1 MRCPTCHQENP
12 DAARFC
18 AFCGA
23 PLHPSGRAA
32 EERRLVTVLFADV
45 SGSTALGEAL
55 DPEDVRALLARFY
68 AIAQEVIATHGGTL
82 EKFIGDAIM
91 AVFGLPQAHG
101 DDPQRALAAALELR
115 ERVRSDTKLGDR
127 LPIRVGVNTGEVV
140 ASRGATT
147 GDFLV
152 TGDAVNVAAR
162 LQQLAEPWTALCGER
177 TALAAAREF
186 VFGPPLKINVK
197 GKREAVS
204 AVPLV
209 SRGLGARP
217 RRVPLIGREHDLAH
231 LELVAQ
237 RAFAERRPFLISLVA
252 PAGTGKTRL
261 LEEFLDRLP
270 RAAPGATVAVAQCL
284 PYGQRLTYWPLRAVL
299 FSLVGISE
307 DLRPEDARRSVRAWL
322 RDAGV
327 EGADRVADFLS
338 ATVGIGDVEVADRD
352 ALFAAWR
359 VLVEAAAVRSPLV
372 LVFEDLHWSSDT
384 LLDLV
389 EFVMHPRGD
398 VPVLMIALA
407 RPELLDRRPGWGGG
421 QRNYVSFVLEPLRN
435 DAVRS
440 LAVHLLGEEIP
451 DIVTRV
457 VDRAEGNPFYA
468 GEIVRAVM
476 ERVPSLRDR
485 ASVEQVLAVLPD
497 TVQTTVLARL
507 DLLPEAERRVLQ
519 LGAVFGRAFRP
530 PGIVALAPD
539 LGAEISHVVDR
550 LEQKELIHRSDGDRW
565 AFRHILIREVAYQ
578 TLPRAERAR
587 LHAAAARWLETV
599 AVGREDVLAELIAY
613 HYREAAN
620 LDETLDVSATQAA
633 ETRRHAVRWLS
644 RAAET
649 ARVAAAFL
657 EARRHIQHVIELA
670 ESNALPELYERLGIV
685 AWGDAGVQAF
695 GKALSLCREL
705 HRPPD
710 QELRVLANLL
720 LLHTRWGGTV
730 GIRASNEEIAAL
742 LAEGLAL
749 LERAHDKQSIA
760 LFNIARG
767 FHPSWLIGGDTQVDT
782 GELQEA
788 EASAHLGLK
797 IAEELGDARLQS
809 AALDGVG
816 SIENF
821 RSAWRAVREVNS
833 RRLLFQDRLD
843 LIERTDAYSMVAWAS
858 SYLGDL
864 EEAERATASGLAMLQ
879 PGQALL
885 GGLHLASWRTYVLTL
900 LGRWNDAVGAAEL
913 AHRLWRE
920 GGLASTGYAVQG
932 FMAALDVARARR
944 NETHVDQFRSVLE
957 EILRNYAKDRPIQQL
972 RGYLT
977 MDFSSLEE
985 IIRRFRSTRY
995 DRVERVLSLCADRR
1009 HPITAETLR
1018 AIIDFASAHQLAV
1031 LEAQARRSL
1040 SAASGDPQELTAAL
1054 DLFERCHAIPHAAR
1068 ARCER
1073 AQLTGNA
1080 SELAAGVAILEALG
1094 DLDYLSR
1101 LPARSGRAGPA

>member
-1 MRCPTCHQENP
+1 MRCPTCHHENP

-23 PLHPSGRAA
+23 PLQPSGRAA

-45 SGSTALGEAL
+45 SGSTALGETL

-68 AIAQEVIATHGGTL
+68 AIAQEVMATHGGTL
-82 EKFIGDAIM
+82 EKFIGDAVM

-115 ERVRSDTKLGDR
+115 ERVRSDSKLGDR

-140 ASRGATT
+140 AARGAAA

-162 LQQLAEPWTALCGER
+162 LQQSTEPWTVLCSER
-177 TALAAAREF
+177 TALAAARAF
-186 VFGPPLKINVK
+186 VFGTPLNVAAK
-197 GKREAVS
+197 GKRKVIAAV
-204 AVPLV
+204 LV
-209 SRGLGARP
+209 LSRGSVVGSKRP
-217 RRVPLIGREHDLAH
+217 PLIGREHDLAH
-231 LELVAQ
+231 LDLVSQ
-237 RAFAERRPFLISLVA
+237 RAFEERRPFLVSLVA

-270 RAAPGATVAVAQCL
+270 QIAPGAAVAVAQCL

-299 FSLVGISE
+299 FSLVGIAE
-307 DLRPEDARRSVRAWL
+307 DLAPEAARRSVRAWL

-338 ATVGIGDVEVADRD
+338 ATVGIGEVEVADRD
-352 ALFAAWR
+352 GLFAAWR
-359 VLVEAAAVRSPLV
+359 TLVEAAAARGPLV

-389 EFVMHPRGD
+389 EFVMQPRGD
-398 VPVLMIALA
+398 VPLLMIALA

-421 QRNYVSFVLEPLRN
+421 RRNYVSLALEPLS
-435 DAVRS
+435 DESVRR
-440 LAVHLLGEEIP
+440 LAVYLLGEDIP
-451 DIVTRV
+451 DVVARV
-457 VDRAEGNPFYA
+457 VRRAEGNPFYA

-485 ASVEQVLAVLPD
+485 TAVEQALAVLPD

-539 LGAEISHVVDR
+539 LDPEISRVVDR
-550 LEQKELIHRSDGDRW
+550 LEQKDLIHRSDGDRW

-578 TLPRAERAR
+578 TLPRTERAR
-587 LHAAAARWLETV
+587 LHAAAARWLEDL
-599 AVGREDVLAELIAY
+599 AVGREDILAELIAY
-613 HYREAAN
+613 HSREAAI
-620 LDETLDVSATQAA
+620 LAETLDVDKIQAA

-644 RAAET
+644 RAAEA
-649 ARVAAAFL
+649 ARATAAFL
-657 EARRHIQHVIELA
+657 EARRHLQHAIELA
-670 ESNALPELYERLGIV
+670 DRDALPELYERLGSV
-685 AWGDAGVQAF
+685 TWGDAGVQAF
-695 GKALSLCREL
+695 EKALSLCREL

-710 QELRVLANLL
+710 QELRVLASLL
-720 LLHTRWGGTV
+720 VLHTRWGGTIT
-730 GIRASNEEIAAL
+730 IRPSNEDIAAMV
-742 LAEGLAL
+742 AEGRVL
-749 LERAHDKQSIA
+749 LERSQDRQAIA

-767 FHPSWLIGGDTQVDT
+767 FHPYFLVGGETKVRNEDV
-782 GELQEA
+782 QEA
-788 EASAHLGLK
+788 EASARRGLE
-797 IAEELGDARLQS
+797 IAEELGDVRLQS

-816 SIENF
+816 SVGVV
-821 RSAWRAVREVNS
+821 RLAWRAVREASS

-843 LIERTDAYSMVAWAS
+843 LIERTDAYAMVAQAS

-864 EEAERATASGLAMLQ
+864 EEAERATASGLAILQ
-879 PGQALL
+879 PGQAPL
-885 GGLHLASWRTYVLTL
+885 GGLHVASWRIYILTL
-900 LGRWNDAVGAAEL
+900 LGRWDEALGAAEL
-913 AHRLWRE
+913 ARRLWQE

-932 FMAALDVARARR
+932 FMTALDVSRARR
-944 NETHVDQFRSVLE
+944 DDAHVDQFRFVLE
-957 EILRNYAKDRPIQQL
+957 EILRNYPTDRPIQRL
-972 RGYLT
+972 RAYLT
-977 MDFSSLEE
+977 LDVSPLEE
-985 IIRRFRSTRY
+985 IIREFGRTRP
-995 DRVERVLSLCADRR
+995 DRTERLLSLFADRH
-1009 HPITAETLR
+1009 HPIAAETLR
-1018 AIIDFASAHQLAV
+1018 AIIEFAAGKDMAL
-1031 LEAQARRSL
+1031 LEAQARR
-1040 SAASGDPQELTAAL
+1040 AFGKTRDDPQELTAAL
-1054 DLFERCHAIPHAAR
+1054 DLFGRCHAIPYAAR

-1080 SELAAGVAILEALG
+1080 SELAAGVSVLEALG

-1101 LPARSGRAGPA
+1101 LPSRSGRTAP

>member
-23 PLHPSGRAA
+23 PLQPSGRTT

-45 SGSTALGEAL
+45 TGSTALGETL
-55 DPEDVRALLARFY
+55 DPENVRALLGRFF
-68 AIAQEVIATHGGTL
+68 AIAQEVITNHGGTL
-82 EKFIGDAIM
+82 EKFIGDAVM

-101 DDPQRALAAALELR
+101 DDPQRALAAALEVR
-115 ERVRSDTKLGDR
+115 ERVRSDPKLGDR

-140 ASRGATT
+140 AARGATAA
-147 GDFLV
+147 DFLV
-152 TGDAVNVAAR
+152 TGDAVNIAAR
-162 LQQLAEPWTALCGER
+162 LQQSAEPWTVLCSER

-186 VFGPPLKINVK
+186 VFGTPLKIAAK

-204 AVPLV
+204 AVLV
-209 SRGLGARP
+209 LSRGP
-217 RRVPLIGREHDLAH
+217 RAGRRRTPLIGREHDLAH
-231 LELVAQ
+231 LELVSQ
-237 RAFAERRPFLISLVA
+237 RAFAERRPFLVSLVA

-270 RAAPGATVAVAQCL
+270 PIAPGATIAVAQCL

-299 FSLVGISE
+299 FSLVGIAE
-307 DLRPEDARRSVRAWL
+307 DLAPEDAREAVRAWL
-322 RDAGV
+322 HDAGV
-327 EGADRVADFLS
+327 EGADRVANFLS
-338 ATVGIGDVEVADRD
+338 ATVGIGEVEVADRD
-352 ALFAAWR
+352 GLFAAWR
-359 VLVEAAAVRSPLV
+359 TLVESAAARGPLV

-389 EFVMHPRGD
+389 EFVMQPRGD
-398 VPVLMIALA
+398 VPLLMIALA

-421 QRNYVSFVLEPLRN
+421 RRNYVSLALEPLS
-435 DAVRS
+435 DESVRR
-440 LAVHLLGEEIP
+440 LAVHLLGEDIP
-451 DIVTRV
+451 DVVARV
-457 VDRAEGNPFYA
+457 VRRAEGNPFYA

-485 ASVEQVLAVLPD
+485 TAVEQALAVLPD

-507 DLLPEAERRVLQ
+507 DLLQEAERRVLQ
-519 LGAVFGRAFRP
+519 LGSVFGRAFRP

-539 LGAEISHVVDR
+539 LGAEISRVVDR

-578 TLPRAERAR
+578 TLPRTERAR

-620 LDETLDVSATQAA
+620 LDETLDVNAVQAA
-633 ETRRHAVRWLS
+633 ETRRHAVQWLS
-644 RAAET
+644 RAAEA

-657 EARRHIQHVIELA
+657 EARRHIQHAIELA
-670 ESNALPELYERLGIV
+670 ERNALPELYERLGIV
-685 AWGDAGVQAF
+685 AWGDVGVQAF

-742 LAEGLAL
+742 LAEGRAL
-749 LERAHDKQSIA
+749 LEHAQDKQSIA

-767 FHPSWLIGGDTQVDT
+767 FHPFWLLGGDTQVDSE
-782 GELQEA
+782 ELQEA
-788 EASAHLGLK
+788 EASAHRGLK

-816 SIENF
+816 SIEDF

-843 LIERTDAYSMVAWAS
+843 LIERADAYSMVAWAS

-900 LGRWNDAVGAAEL
+900 LGRWDDAVGAADL

-932 FMAALDVARARR
+932 FMTALDVARARR

-957 EILRNYAKDRPIQQL
+957 EILRNYAKDRPIQQI

-977 MDFSSLEE
+977 VDFSYLEE

-1009 HPITAETLR
+1009 HPIAAETLR
-1018 AIIDFASAHQLAV
+1018 AIIEFAAGKDMAL
-1031 LEAQARRSL
+1031 LEAQARR
-1040 SAASGDPQELTAAL
+1040 AFGVARDDPQELTAAL
-1054 DLFERCHAIPHAAR
+1054 ELFERCRAIPCAAR

-1080 SELAAGVAILEALG
+1080 SELAAGVSVLEALG

-1101 LPARSGRAGPA
+1101 LPSRSGRTAP